1 MTSGELM
8 DKAMTALHS
17 ARILFDAGD
26 LDGACNRAY
35 YALYDA
41 ARAALI
47 TTRAPPEVL
56 AARTHSGVIAAFG
69 LYIVKRGLVAAEH
82 GRAFNRLH
90 ELRMIADYR
99 GDSIEAEQILTA
111 ISEAEAFL
119 EAVNQIAEA
128 T

>member
-8 DKAMTALHS
+8 DKAVMALHS

-47 TTRAPPEVL
+47 ATQAPPEVL

-69 LYIVKRGLVAAEH
+69 LHIVKRGLIAAEH

-99 GDSIEAEQILTA
+99 GDSVEAEQIVTA
-111 ISEAEAFL
+111 LSEADAFL
-119 EAVNQIAEA
+119 KAVTQIAEA
-128 T
+128 G